1 MFELRKDASRTK
13 APPYNL
19 YTIVVSGIEQEAIRT
34 RGVWNTITGAF
45 VAYDQ
50 KVEDVFILLVCN
62 VEGCHDFGKE
72 FEISIWDL
80 HDAEG
85 VLACDGCG
93 KFLDEAAQ

>member
-1 MFELRKDASRTK
+1 MTEK
-13 APPYNL
+13 AKKCPICEEYN
-19 YTIVVSGIEQEAIRT
+19 
-34 RGVWNTITGAF
+34 VWQGMCYSCF

-80 HDAEG
+80 QDAEG